1 MNIELT
7 EKTNISWQLSR
18 IRTENHRTEQERYDE
33 ATALCPD
40 ILKVD
45 EEIKALSFS
54 EARARIMS
62 TEGSSSSS
70 DISERIAALREKR
83 KNFLKGI
90 GFPADYLDP
99 IYNCPICRDE
109 GFIDGAVCKCVRIMQ
124 IRDLYKNSNLDKILS
139 TENFDTFDL
148 SYYSNEGT
156 AEKPSPYDN
165 ALHILNKAKA
175 FVRDFDDS
183 FDNILLYG
191 SPGLGKTFLTNC
203 IAKNLL
209 DTGHSVLYL
218 TSNELFEDILSTYV
232 MGRSKSQMLADIYD
246 NIFSS
251 DLLIIDDLGTE
262 LMNTFVQ
269 SQFFEIVNRR
279 ILEERSTIIST
290 NLTLDEIAE
299 RYTERIMSRMVQH
312 YTLYHL
318 YGKNIRY
325 QKRKAYFKNKD

>member
-18 IRTENHRTEQERYDE
+18 IRTDNHRTEQERYDE

-62 TEGSSSSS
+62 AEGGSSSS
-70 DISERIAALREKR
+70 DISEKIAALRENR
-83 KNFLKGI
+83 KNLLKGI
-90 GFPADYLDP
+90 GLPADYLDP

-165 ALHILNKAKA
+165 ALHILNKAKT

-191 SPGLGKTFLTNC
+191 TPGLGKTFLTNC

>member
-7 EKTNISWQLSR
+7 EKTNITWQLSR

-33 ATALCPD
+33 ATGLCPD

-45 EEIKALSFS
+45 EEIKTLSFS
-54 EARARIMS
+54 EVRARLIS
-62 TEGSSSSS
+62 GEAAS
-70 DISERIAALREKR
+70 DISGRIAALREKR
-83 KNFLKGI
+83 QNLLKGI
-90 GFPADYLDP
+90 GLPADYLDP

-109 GFIDGAVCKCVRIMQ
+109 GVVDGAVCKCVRMMQ

-156 AEKPSPYDN
+156 AGKPSPYDN
-165 ALHILNKAKA
+165 ALHILNKAKN
-175 FVRDFDDS
+175 FVQDFDKS

-191 SPGLGKTFLTNC
+191 APGLGKTFLTNC
-203 IAKNLL
+203 IAKTLL

-218 TSNELFEDILSTYV
+218 TSNELFEDILSSYV

-246 NIFSS
+246 SIFTS

-262 LMNTFVQ
+262 LMNNFVQ

-290 NLTLDEIAE
+290 NLTLEELSA
-299 RYTERIMSRMVQH
+299 RYTERVVSRMVQH
-312 YTLYHL
+312 YTFYYL

-325 QKRKAYFKNKD
+325 QKRTAYLKNKD

>member
-18 IRTENHRTEQERYDE
+18 IRTENHRTEQERYDK

-90 GFPADYLDP
+90 GLPADYLDP

>member
-7 EKTNISWQLSR
+7 EKTNITWQLSR
-18 IRTENHRTEQERYDE
+18 IRTDNHRTEQEHYRE
-33 ATALCPD
+33 AAALCPE
-40 ILKVD
+40 ILTVD
-45 EEIKALSFS
+45 EDIKALSLS
-54 EARARIMS
+54 EARARILS
-62 TEGSSSSS
+62 GTGELTSSEFSS
-70 DISERIAALREKR
+70 RIDELTEKR
-83 KNFLKGI
+83 KNLLKSVGL
-90 GFPADYLDP
+90 PTDYLDP

-109 GFIDGAVCKCVRIMQ
+109 GFVDGQICKCVRMMQ

-139 TENFDTFDL
+139 TENFDTFDIT
-148 SYYSNEGT
+148 YYSSEGT
-156 AEKPSPYDN
+156 ADKPSPYDN
-165 ALHILNKAKA
+165 ALHILNKAKT
-175 FVRDFDDS
+175 FVREFDTS

-203 IAKNLL
+203 IAKELL
-209 DTGHSVLYL
+209 DSRHSVLYL

-246 NIFSS
+246 SIFSS

-262 LMNTFVQ
+262 LMNNFVQ

-290 NLTLDEIAE
+290 NLTLEE
-299 RYTERIMSRMVQH
+299 LSGRYTERVVSRMVQH
-312 YTLYHL
+312 YTFYYL

-325 QKRKAYFKNKD
+325 QKRTAHLKNTD

>member
-18 IRTENHRTEQERYDE
+18 IRTENHRTEQERYDK

-90 GFPADYLDP
+90 GLPADYLDP

-312 YTLYHL
+312 YPLYHL